1 MAPIVHPTRLGASR
15 HGWRRSVGLDKY
27 LDDTK
32 FALVERLVQFVHIL
46 ERDPVGDH
54 ERRVELSGDDVVL
67 EDLVP
72 VQMNGS

>member
-1 MAPIVHPTRLGASR
+1 M
-15 HGWRRSVGLDKY
+15 GLDKY

-54 ERRVELSGDDVVL
+54 ERRVELSGDDVVV

-72 VQMNGS
+72 V